1 MMDRSY
7 HPIERIVRYGISGV
21 LVSVIC
27 SLGVVGFV
35 HLLPQFGPV
44 GANVLAFCAVQ
55 PIGYVIHKT
64 FTFPDTNPESDS
76 VLLGLR
82 RFILTNLVSL
92 AIAAGGMAFVTDVLR
107 APYGWGIALN
117 WILIPCSSFLLYRF
131 WVFGRGGRSL

>member
-1 MMDRSY
+1 MSDQTL
-7 HPIERIVRYGISGV
+7 HPIERIVRYGLSGS
-21 LVSVIC
+21 LVSLVY
-27 SLGVVGFV
+27 SLGVFGFV
-35 HLLPQFGPV
+35 QILPAIGPV
-44 GANVLAFCAVQ
+44 GASILAFCLVQ
-55 PIGYVIHKT
+55 PIGYAIHRT
-64 FTFPDTNPESDS
+64 FTFPETYRGASEARP
-76 VLLGLR
+76 GLR